1 MDELISLL
9 MGEARDKLLDFGLK
23 KTLDLDQI
31 LTGLADDFSFQGEK
45 RRVRIKAAIAEGLPV
60 YGSPPMLERL
70 FGNILS
76 NAISHSPPDT
86 AVELEA
92 KREGDDISV
101 AIRDFGPGVPEDQLE
116 EIFRAF
122 YRVDGSRD
130 RASGGFGLGL
140 TLAREAAILSGG
152 DVAADN
158 ARPGLRVTVTLPVH
172 PGEED

>member
-1 MDELISLL
+1 
-9 MGEARDKLLDFGLK
+9 
-23 KTLDLDQI
+23 
-31 LTGLADDFSFQGEK
+31 
-45 RRVRIKAAIAEGLPV
+45 
-60 YGSPPMLERL
+60 MLERL

-92 KREGDDISV
+92 KREGDDIGV
-101 AIRDFGPGVPEDQLE
+101 VIRDFGPGVPEDQLE

-152 DVAADN
+152 DIAADN